1 MCLSKNVGIY
11 VQFQSL
17 LIRERAKHIQG
28 YVWYIKKAKYHLQV
42 AYSEFEYF

>member
-17 LIRERAKHIQG
+17 LIRERAKHIQ
-28 YVWYIKKAKYHLQV
+28 YVLYIKKAKYHLQV